1 MIISNSVVKELLY
14 CDNNTI
20 YTYTLKR
27 NKKRASTHNRE
38 DKYIH
43 SILTKS
49 NQFVSQATQQQI
61 ETN

>member
-1 MIISNSVVKELLY
+1 MIISKSVVKELLY

-27 NKKRASTHNRE
+27 NKKGASTHNRE